1 MVLERRRTMAH
12 EISRETLERLKS
24 DRSHE
29 AAALLNDYKRAV
41 KCDELVVVDEPD
53 GTKSLVEFNE
63 KGECCTR
70 PMKPR

>member
-1 MVLERRRTMAH
+1 MAH

-24 DRSHE
+24 DRSEE
-29 AAALLNDYKRAV
+29 AKTLLNDYKRAV

-53 GTKSLVEFNE
+53 GTKSLVEFNDH
-63 KGECCTR
+63 GECCTR